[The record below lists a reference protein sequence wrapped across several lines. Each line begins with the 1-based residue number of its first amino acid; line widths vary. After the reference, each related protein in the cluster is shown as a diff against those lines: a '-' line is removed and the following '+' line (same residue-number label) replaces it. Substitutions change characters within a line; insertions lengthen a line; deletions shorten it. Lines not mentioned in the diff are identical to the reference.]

1 MRPQRDVVLV
11 LRLLRDDLGASE
23 IAHRTGI
30 PRSTVRDWR
39 DGRAARRLR
48 ASACL
53 AQHLSSLDR
62 AAYAYLLGLYLGD
75 GCISEHARGVYRLRI
90 TLDAL
95 YPGIA
100 NDCAAAMEAVAPG
113 KRAYLLTRRDQ
124 RCVEVSSYWKHWPC
138 LIPQHGK
145 GRKHL
150 RRIAL
155 LAWQQDVID
164 AHFERFLRGLIHSD
178 GTRIIATERKG
189 RYVRR
194 AARYAFR
201 NRSEDI
207 LGLFQGA
214 CDAAGVH
221 CTRASQTQIAVYSK
235 AAVARLDEFVGP
247 KR

>member
-1 MRPQRDVVLV
+1 VRPQTDVDLV
-11 LRLLRDDLGASE
+11 LSLVARDLSASE
-23 IAHRTGI
+23 IARRTGI
-30 PRSTVRDWR
+30 PRSTVRDWLDSR
-39 DGRAARRLR
+39 APRRPSGACQEEHLGALDGG
-48 ASACL
+48 
-53 AQHLSSLDR
+53 
-62 AAYAYLLGLYLGD
+62 AYAYLLGMYLGD
-75 GCISEHARGVYRLRI
+75 GCIADYPRGVYRLRI

-100 NDCAAAMEAVAPG
+100 NDCAAAIEAVAPG
-113 KRAYLLTRRDQ
+113 KRAHLLRRRDQ

-145 GRKHL
+145 GPKHL

-155 LAWQQDVID
+155 AAWQRQVVD
-164 AHFERFLRGLIHSD
+164 AHVERFLRGLIHSD

-207 LGLFQGA
+207 LGLFERA
-214 CDAAGVH
+214 CDRAGVH
-221 CTRASQTQIAVYSK
+221 CTRASQTQVAVYSK